1 MGTLFEK
8 KRLIFVLVSLIVFM
22 GAMSASAQNIPKME
36 LKLGHVLA
44 AGGADDAQAV
54 QVFINLV
61 KEKSKGQIIIAN
73 YPGSQLGD
81 WREQF
86 EALALGTPHMMY
98 EDIMSMAYLDPIVN
112 LTNPFLF
119 DNSDEYFYIF
129 EKTPLGQQ
137 ILDAV
142 AQKTKRRAISVMYRG
157 HRNMIAVRPFRNPG
171 ETKGLKLRVP
181 NIDVYIDTMK
191 AMGLNPTPMPFSEVF
206 TGLQT
211 KVVEGVENPTATF
224 FDEAWYDVAKHV
236 MKTGHLMELEAII
249 CYEPW
254 WQQQSPAVKTIIT
267 ESVQEAAHKYAD
279 WYAKNEQS
287 YFDKLKGK
295 GCQIYDVDKEA
306 FREATKNV
314 RVAES
319 AQVWVD
325 KMKVVVKEYRAK
337 KK

>member
-8 KRLIFVLVSLIVFM
+8 KRLIFVLVSLVVFM
-22 GAMSASAQNIPKME
+22 GAMSASGQTIPKLE

-44 AGGADDAQAV
+44 AGGADDEYAV
-54 QVFINLV
+54 KVFINLV
-61 KEKSKGQIIIAN
+61 KEKSKGQIIITD

-81 WREQF
+81 WREEF

-119 DNSDEYFYIF
+119 DNADEYFYVF

-142 AQKTKRRAISVMYRG
+142 AQKTKRRPISVMYRG
-157 HRNMIAVRPFRNPG
+157 HRNMIATQPFTNPK
-171 ETKGLKLRVP
+171 ETKGLKFRVP
-181 NIDVYIDTMK
+181 GIDVYLDTVK
-191 AMGLNPTPMPFSEVF
+191 AMGLSPTPMPFSEVF

-211 KVVEGVENPTATF
+211 KVVMGVENPTATF
-224 FDEAWYDVAKHV
+224 YDEAWYDVAKHV

-254 WQQQSPAVKTIIT
+254 WQQQSPEVKRILT
-267 ESVQEAAHKYAD
+267 ESVREAAHKYAD
-279 WYAKNEQS
+279 WYAANEQS
-287 YFDKLKGK
+287 YFDKLKAK
-295 GCQIYDVDKEA
+295 GCQIYEVDKEA
-306 FREATKNV
+306 FREATKDV
-314 RVAES
+314 RVDPS

-325 KMKVVVKEYRAK
+325 KIKAVVKEYRAK